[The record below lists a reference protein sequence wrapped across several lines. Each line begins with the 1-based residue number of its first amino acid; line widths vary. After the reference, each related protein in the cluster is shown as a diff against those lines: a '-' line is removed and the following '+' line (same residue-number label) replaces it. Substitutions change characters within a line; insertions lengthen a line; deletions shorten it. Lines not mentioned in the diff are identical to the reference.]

1 MFSFIAK
8 SIGQVLGEAAHQ
20 ADKLV
25 DDIMNIPTALAEG
38 YREEIFTADAPKT
51 TEVTIKT
58 EATFEE
64 INTEVTP
71 DVAKS

>member
-25 DDIMNIPTALAEG
+25 DDILNIPTALAEG

-51 TEVTIKT
+51 TVEQTPST
-58 EATFEE
+58 
-64 INTEVTP
+64 NTETTP
-71 DVAKS
+71 DVQAS